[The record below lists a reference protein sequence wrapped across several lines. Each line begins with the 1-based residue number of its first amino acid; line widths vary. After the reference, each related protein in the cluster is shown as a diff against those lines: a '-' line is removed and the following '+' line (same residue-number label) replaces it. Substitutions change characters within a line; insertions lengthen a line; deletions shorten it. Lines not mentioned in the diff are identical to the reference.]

1 MVAPTVEE
9 MREWSKLDFGA
20 LGYADDAALQVLVDR
35 SVANFYNTTG
45 RKLAKVP
52 TELEPLVQ
60 QAIQGLTEQAAFRA
74 QADNLE
80 TLSDFDLIS
89 TFSAGP
95 YSETRRSP
103 DEMMKAR
110 MINAWPWLNRLL
122 WDLLTPEKYDYWTFF
137 FSGQFAPAFAVTE
150 MNWFYTYVNDPNTW
164 GA

>member
-1 MVAPTVEE
+1 MVAPTAAEV
-9 MREWSKLDFGA
+9 RGWSKLDFDA
-20 LGYADDAALQVLVDR
+20 LGYDDTQLQVLVDR
-35 SVANFYNTTG
+35 SVANFANTTG
-45 RKLAKVP
+45 RPVDSNIP
-52 TELEPLVQ
+52 TEIVPLVQ
-60 QAIQGLTEQAAFRA
+60 QAIQGLTEQAAYRA
-74 QADNLE
+74 QEDNLE

-122 WDLLTPEKYDYWTFF
+122 WDLLTPDKYDYWVFF
-137 FSGQFAPAFAVTE
+137 FSGQLAPSFAVTE